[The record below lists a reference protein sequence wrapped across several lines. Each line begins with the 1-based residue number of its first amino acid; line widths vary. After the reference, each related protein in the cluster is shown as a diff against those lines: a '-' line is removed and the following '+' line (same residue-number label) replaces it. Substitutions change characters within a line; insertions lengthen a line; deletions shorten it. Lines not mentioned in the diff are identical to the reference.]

1 MNICSACENDAVK
14 VNIVI
19 GSMVDV
25 VQVGQILITATTVLF
40 WCIVADFVALTDW
53 ALIEDLG
60 LNVTVF
66 EVFRGE
72 MNNWILTVSDSW
84 F

>member
-40 WCIVADFVALTDW
+40 
-53 ALIEDLG
+53 
-60 LNVTVF
+60 
-66 EVFRGE
+66 
-72 MNNWILTVSDSW
+72 
-84 F
+84 

>member
-40 WCIVADFVALTDW
+40 WCIVADFVALADW
-53 ALIEDLG
+53 ALVEDLG